1 MLGKKSD
8 EEMKGEEGL
17 KKKGKHK
24 KKGFYSLFAY
34 LIVCVFLINSS
45 ESFCYAYIWINFLCG
60 WIPSLTDSSSQT
72 SISCHL
78 L

>member
-24 KKGFYSLFAY
+24 KKVFTLY
-34 LIVCVFLINSS
+34 LLI
-45 ESFCYAYIWINFLCG
+45 
-60 WIPSLTDSSSQT
+60 
-72 SISCHL
+72 
-78 L
+78 